1 MAYNPLLIL
10 ISLPITI
17 GMMLFILPD
26 RLKIT
31 IKTLAFL
38 ASLAAFALSVF
49 VFIKKPLDWQTGQS
63 VIFMA
68 DTLSSF
74 IGLGVS
80 FFGLLTVIYSI
91 GFIERSFGRYFS
103 YLLVTLGSSFAA
115 AFANHLIVLLAFWGI
130 LAALLYL
137 MINMQG
143 TDKAAACAPKAFI
156 IIGGTDAVMI
166 FGITLIW
173 AATGTFFMDKIRL
186 PLNGLTGY
194 AAYFSLAIAS
204 FAKAGAMPFHSWLPD
219 TAESAPTPVTA
230 YLPASVDKLLGIYML
245 IKASLYLFI
254 MNNLSNTVLAL
265 AGSVTIIL
273 AVIFALVQHD
283 MKRLLGYNAVS
294 QVGYMIL
301 GIATGCP
308 IGIAGGLFHMLNNA
322 IYKSCLFMSGGNV
335 EKRTGTTDLAKL
347 GGLARQMPVSFACFL
362 VAAFS
367 ISGVPPFNGFVS
379 KWMIYHGIIESS
391 SPRNPLWILWLV
403 TAMFGSALTVASF
416 MKLIHAIFLGRSAR
430 DFKMVDE
437 VGFSM
442 LLPVVV
448 LAAVCFIFGVF
459 AFILPLPLWI
469 VPSLGFTLTYIG
481 MWSPVAAAVLI
492 MIGILVGTALYSV
505 FRRREFRAV
514 DSFAGGEE
522 MDSLER
528 VTGTEFYN
536 TLKDIRAI
544 GALYEK
550 EEKGGFDIY
559 AAGKRSIYSFA
570 KIFQS
575 LHNGVL
581 PTYLVWCLLGMMVMF
596 LFMFIR

>member
-1 MAYNPLLIL
+1 
-10 ISLPITI
+10 
-17 GMMLFILPD
+17 
-26 RLKIT
+26 
-31 IKTLAFL
+31 
-38 ASLAAFALSVF
+38 
-49 VFIKKPLDWQTGQS
+49 
-63 VIFMA
+63 
-68 DTLSSF
+68 
-74 IGLGVS
+74 
-80 FFGLLTVIYSI
+80 
-91 GFIERSFGRYFS
+91 
-103 YLLVTLGSSFAA
+103 
-115 AFANHLIVLLAFWGI
+115 
-130 LAALLYL
+130 
-137 MINMQG
+137 
-143 TDKAAACAPKAFI
+143 
-156 IIGGTDAVMI
+156 
-166 FGITLIW
+166 
-173 AATGTFFMDKIRL
+173 
-186 PLNGLTGY
+186 
-194 AAYFSLAIAS
+194 
-204 FAKAGAMPFHSWLPD
+204 
-219 TAESAPTPVTA
+219 
-230 YLPASVDKLLGIYML
+230 
-245 IKASLYLFI
+245 
-254 MNNLSNTVLAL
+254 
-265 AGSVTIIL
+265 
-273 AVIFALVQHD
+273 
-283 MKRLLGYNAVS
+283 MKRLLGYHAVS

-379 KWMIYHGIIESS
+379 KWMIYQGIIESA

>member
-283 MKRLLGYNAVS
+283 MKRLLGYHAVS

-379 KWMIYHGIIESS
+379 KWMIYQGIIESA